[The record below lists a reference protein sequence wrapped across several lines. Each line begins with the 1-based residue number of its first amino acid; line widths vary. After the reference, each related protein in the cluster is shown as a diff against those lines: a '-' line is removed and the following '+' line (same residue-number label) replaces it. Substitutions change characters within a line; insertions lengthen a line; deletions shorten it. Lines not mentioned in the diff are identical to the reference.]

1 MAVNILFRRGGASPA
16 NCRKWAAAG
25 KRLLSSS
32 SDTPHHRNHLAD
44 FSELKNVYCAVRH
57 GESLANVEGIISCE
71 PDTDSGYFH
80 GLSPKGKEQ
89 VKELGSKLLSLIPDI
104 ESRRVFIYASDF
116 RRARDTSRA
125 IPSGLWAAAESVVVS
140 FPEYIPALRE
150 RSFGPDLNLGSDARY
165 KEVWEAD
172 AASAADGSGGVEGV
186 ETVQSVQDR
195 ATKFVAEL
203 EARHGGGGDGPGSV
217 CVLVSHG
224 DLLQILQTGFE
235 RTDPRLHRSL
245 SHLETCGAR
254 LLQLK

>member
-1 MAVNILFRRGGASPA
+1 MRKKIQADSPPRRRPHIIAITWRSTSSSVGEALHQQR
-16 NCRKWAAAG
+16 RKWAAAG

-71 PDTDSGYFH
+71 PDADSGYFH

-165 KEVWEAD
+165 KEVWWTRRRRRTG
-172 AASAADGSGGVEGV
+172 AAAW
-186 ETVQSVQDR
+186 R
-195 ATKFVAEL
+195 AW
-203 EARHGGGGDGPGSV
+203 RPCSRYR
-217 CVLVSHG
+217 
-224 DLLQILQTGFE
+224 TG
-235 RTDPRLHRSL
+235 RRNS
-245 SHLETCGAR
+245 
-254 LLQLK
+254 